1 MILLSGVGPQA
12 SITASQMSLAKS
24 NSVPV
29 KLSGEYSSWI
39 LVSGIIGT
47 MSLTSLTPFTA
58 ISVMPARSMPNT
70 TRRCN
75 SDVEL

>member
-12 SITASQMSLAKS
+12 SITASQMSRANWS
-24 NSVPV
+24 SVPV

-39 LVSGIIGT
+39 FVPGT
-47 MSLTSLTPFTA
+47 VGTRSLISLAPLTA
-58 ISVMPARSMPNT
+58 ISVTPAFSMPNT
-70 TRRCN
+70 TRRCS